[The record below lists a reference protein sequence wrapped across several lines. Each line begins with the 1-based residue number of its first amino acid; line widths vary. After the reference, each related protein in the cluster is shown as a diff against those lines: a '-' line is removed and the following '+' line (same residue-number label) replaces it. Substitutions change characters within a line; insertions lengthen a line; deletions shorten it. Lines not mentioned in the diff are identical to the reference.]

1 MRRDPLPVTVEGSAA
16 EVPHDRAEIVALHLP
31 EAAAAA
37 PPTAT
42 RRRGP
47 LLAFV
52 VMMRPHQWLKNGL
65 VVAAAGAAGAL
76 GHDDVPV
83 RVGLAFVAFCMLASG
98 LYAINDVHDAAEDR
112 LHVRKRYRPVAA
124 GEVSVPSAL
133 AFGTVLVVAGLVLC
147 VLVRPLLGV
156 VGAGYVALTL
166 SYTLIW
172 RHILL
177 LDLIAI
183 GGGFVLRAV
192 AGGVAPPVS
201 LSRWFLLVISAA
213 AVCVAAGKRYAEL
226 DRAQAENS
234 ARRRVLHSYT
244 LPLLVRVL
252 LASGA
257 VALFAYSM
265 WAFQL
270 PVVDG
275 VPWRPLTI
283 LPFAVCLLRYGA
295 LVRAG
300 AGEAPDE
307 LILKDRL
314 LQVAAV
320 AWLVVFA
327 LGVHAAG

>member
-1 MRRDPLPVTVEGSAA
+1 MRRDPLPATVDVAGGEVA
-16 EVPHDRAEIVALHLP
+16 ENPAELAR
-31 EAAAAA
+31 
-37 PPTAT
+37 PPLLAH

-47 LLAFV
+47 LMAALV
-52 VMMRPHQWLKNGL
+52 TMRPHQWLKNGL

-76 GHDDVPV
+76 GTDHVLL
-83 RVGLAFVAFCMLASG
+83 RVGLAFAAFCMLASG
-98 LYAINDVHDAAEDR
+98 LYAINDVRDAAEDR
-112 LHVRKRYRPVAA
+112 LHMRKCHRPVAA
-124 GEVSVPSAL
+124 RELSARAAVLLGGALVIGGL
-133 AFGTVLVVAGLVLC
+133 AVCA
-147 VLVRPLLGV
+147 LVRPLLGV

-172 RHILL
+172 RHILI

-192 AGGVAPPVS
+192 AGGVAAPVA

-226 DRAQAENS
+226 RRAEAQNS
-234 ARRRVLHSYT
+234 ARRRVLHSYN
-244 LPLLVRVL
+244 LPLLRRLL
-252 LASGA
+252 LASA
-257 VALFAYSM
+257 ALALFAYSM

-270 PVVDG
+270 PLLGG

-283 LPFAVCLLRYGA
+283 APFAICLLRYGA

-307 LILKDRL
+307 LILQDRL
-314 LQVAAV
+314 LQVAAI
-320 AWLVVFA
+320 AWLVLFA
-327 LGVHAAG
+327 LAVHAAS

>member
-1 MRRDPLPVTVEGSAA
+1 MRRDPVSVTLDGAPA
-16 EVPHDRAEIVALHLP
+16 EAPRDRAEIVALARAD
-31 EAAAAA
+31 AAEKFPRSAR
-37 PPTAT
+37 

-47 LLAFV
+47 LVAALV
-52 VMMRPHQWLKNGL
+52 TMRPRQWLKNGL

-76 GHDDVPV
+76 GHDDVPL

-98 LYAINDVHDAAEDR
+98 LYAINDVRDAPEDR
-112 LHVRKRYRPVAA
+112 LHARKRHRPVAA
-124 GEVSVPSAL
+124 RELSAPAAVAL
-133 AFGTVLVVAGLVLC
+133 GAALVVGGLALC
-147 VLVRPLLGV
+147 VAVRPLLGV

-183 GGGFVLRAV
+183 SGGFVLRAV
-192 AGGVAPPVS
+192 AGGVAAPVG

-226 DRAQAENS
+226 RRAQIENS
-234 ARRRVLHSYT
+234 ARRRVLHSYS

-252 LASGA
+252 VASA
-257 VALFAYSM
+257 ALALFAYSM
-265 WAFQL
+265 WAFQV

-300 AGEAPDE
+300 AGEAPEE
-307 LILKDRL
+307 LILQDRL

-320 AWLVVFA
+320 AWLLLFA
-327 LGVHAAG
+327 FGVHAAG